1 MLDQAEALRRLV
13 NKNNNSLN
21 EEIEAEKKEEEQKE
35 AKIITVT
42 SGKGGVGKSNFIVN
56 LAISLTKE
64 GKKVLIFDADI
75 GMGNDDILMGIHHKY
90 NIMDVINGEIYL
102 EDGIIEGPLGIHLLP
117 GGSGINN
124 VEDLSQQQREGFIEK
139 IDSIAGYDYILIDT
153 GAGINRT
160 VLAFISSSDEVIVV
174 LTPDP
179 TSLTDGYS
187 LLKSLKHFKINTHTN
202 IVINRVIDT
211 AEADS
216 TYSKFNLAARR
227 FLNIDTDYLGFIY
240 EDRNLTMA
248 VRSQTPVTIKYPN
261 SDAAKSINNVAMKLV
276 GKEDAIIG
284 NGAKGLFKKL
294 FDIFS

>member
-13 NKNNNSLN
+13 KKNVSDN
-21 EEIEAEKKEEEQKE
+21 EEINNNK

-56 LAISLTKE
+56 LALTLRRE

-75 GMGNDDILMGIHHKY
+75 GMGNDDILMGMHHKY
-90 NIMDVINGEIYL
+90 NIMDVIDGKVSIM
-102 EDGIIEGPLGIHLLP
+102 DGIIEGPLGVHLLP

-124 VEDLSQQQREGFIEK
+124 IEDLSEEQRQNFIEK
-139 IDSIAGYDYILIDT
+139 IDLVEGYDYILIDT

-160 VLAFISSSDEVIVV
+160 VLAFISSSDEAIFI
-174 LTPDP
+174 LTPEP

-187 LLKSLKHFKINTHTN
+187 LLKALNHFDIKTHVN
-202 IVINRVIDT
+202 IVINRVLSK
-211 AEADS
+211 EEGS
-216 TYSKFNLAARR
+216 NTYAKFNLAARR
-227 FLNIDTDYLGFIY
+227 FLNIETTYLGYIF

-248 VRSQTPVTIKYPN
+248 VRSQIPVTIKYPN
-261 SDAAKSINNVAMKLV
+261 SDAAKSLINVAMKLI
-276 GKEDAIIG
+276 GKEDEIKG